1 MYQWA
6 EVTDSIAFFLMQFL
20 YRPIT
25 KQQSGQA
32 QRFPLS
38 SSCNFLARQSP
49 FVTDKAAAS
58 KLLLPASTVPL
69 PSAACNLS
77 CAVLAG
83 LSAPLLHPSCTSAPM
98 CRSAD
103 N

>member
-20 YRPIT
+20 YRPIA

-38 SSCNFLARQSP
+38 SSCNF
-49 FVTDKAAAS
+49 F
-58 KLLLPASTVPL
+58 ST
-69 PSAACNLS
+69 SISICD
-77 CAVLAG
+77 
-83 LSAPLLHPSCTSAPM
+83 
-98 CRSAD
+98 R
-103 N
+103 

>member
-6 EVTDSIAFFLMQFL
+6 EVTDSIAFFSMQFL

-38 SSCNFLARQSP
+38 SSCNF
-49 FVTDKAAAS
+49 F
-58 KLLLPASTVPL
+58 ST
-69 PSAACNLS
+69 SISICD
-77 CAVLAG
+77 
-83 LSAPLLHPSCTSAPM
+83 
-98 CRSAD
+98 R
-103 N
+103 